1 MQVKLK
7 WNSARCYPIHRR
19 YSNMEGI
26 ITTIESIS
34 CQVDTPEGMFTCT
47 ARGKLTESDTAHN
60 KPLTVGDRVELEEV
74 DLNAKDAV
82 ISAVKPRTT
91 RLSRSH
97 PSNPRLEHIIAANV
111 EQALIVC
118 SVKSP
123 PLTAGIIDRYVI
135 AAEYGGIEPVICI
148 NKFDLANDEAY
159 SEFRDIYTAAGY
171 TVLITSAKTGK
182 GIDELKKVL
191 KDKTTVLSGHSG
203 VGKSSLLNA
212 IQPNLQLKTAPV
224 GFKGTHC
231 TAKATLM
238 KLDFGGYVVDTPGIR
253 ELQPWDIEKVE
264 VQQFFN
270 EIWEE
275 AKNCKLP
282 ACTHLH
288 EPSCAVK
295 TAVGDGRIPSPRYDS
310 YLAIM
315 ETIEESSEPRKTDV
329 DDPAKQIPKKKRK
342 KSRRRRRQDFDKL
355 IDEHWDNLDEV
366 EF

>member
-1 MQVKLK
+1 MTGEVMAVPANL
-7 WNSARCYPIHRR
+7 S
-19 YSNMEGI
+19 
-26 ITTIESIS
+26 
-34 CQVDTPEGMFTCT
+34 PEYKEAEQAFKKAKTKEEKI
-47 ARGKLTESDTAHN
+47 AA
-60 KPLTVGDRVELEEV
+60 LEEM
-74 DLNAKDAV
+74 LAV
-82 ISAVKPRTT
+82 IPKHKGTD
-91 RLSRSH
+91 RL
-97 PSNPRLEHIIAANV
+97 
-111 EQALIVC
+111 Q
-118 SVKSP
+118 
-123 PLTAGIIDRYVI
+123 G
-135 AAEYGGIEPVICI
+135 
-148 NKFDLANDEAY
+148 
-159 SEFRDIYTAAGY
+159 
-171 TVLITSAKTGK
+171 
-182 GIDELKKVL
+182 ELKKRLSKLRSADEPKAAAGPQSNPFLVEPQGAGQIVVL
-191 KDKTTVLSGHSG
+191 GFPN

-329 DDPAKQIPKKKRK
+329 DDPAKQIPKNKRK
-342 KSRRRRRQDFDKL
+342 KSRRSRRQDFDKL